1 MNSLFARVIVDITNA
16 NVDRLFTYSV
26 PEDMNVIPGHRV
38 LVPFGKGNRKIEGF
52 VVSISD
58 TPETTVELKEIIKT
72 MEPYTVLLEEQLQLA
87 EWICVAYHCT
97 RAEALRGMLP
107 AVLRNPSV
115 KEKTVRTVRIAEGLD
130 ISAAAESMKRKD
142 GSIKSPRQFEVFELL
157 ANSAL
162 ELTVPDINAYIP
174 NSSPAISALIKKGI
188 LVESGRVTFRSPFAG
203 TRVRPSA
210 PPALTAEQKSAYES
224 IINGKPGEC
233 FLLHGVT
240 GSGKTEVYLQVIE
253 DAVKKGMGAIVL
265 VPEISLTPQTTDRF
279 RSRFGDSIAVL
290 HSHLGDGERYDE
302 WRRIRFGKAR
312 IVVGARSALFAPVEN
327 LGIIIIDEEHEPS
340 YQSELTPKY
349 SAVEVALR
357 ISKFTGARLVLGSA
371 TPSLTDYYRAR
382 TGKFR
387 LLEMPTRINSIP
399 MPKVDVID
407 MRNEFMSGNVSIFSS
422 LLASRLGECLEN
434 GEQSILF
441 LNRRGYS
448 SHAECRACGFVFT
461 CPNCDV
467 ALTYHKYDETIRC
480 HYCGAVYAMP
490 KTCPSCGQEYIK
502 YTGIGTQQVEEQLKK
517 LFPSVRCLRMDTDT
531 TGGKN
536 SHREILDEFT
546 SGKADVLIGTQMVA
560 KGLDIPNVTLVG
572 VINADASLFH
582 SDYRSSERTFQLL
595 TQVAGRAGRAEKA
608 GHVVVQTNAP
618 EHRAIKLCVN
628 HDYKSFYKLEIAD
641 RMRTLFPPFA
651 IFIRALFVSPD
662 EERADGAS
670 QRFAEGVS
678 KAVLN
683 ELHGFNAENQLIF
696 VIPGAA
702 PIRRR
707 AGEFRFVVMIKL
719 ARTNLSSIAVNAVY
733 RFGDSFTDET
743 YRGIEVNP
751 VDML

>member
-16 NVDRLFTYSV
+16 NVDKLFTYSIPAEMSV
-26 PEDMNVIPGHRV
+26 LPGHRV
-38 LVPFGKGNRKIEGF
+38 LVPFGKGGRKIEGF
-52 VVSISD
+52 VVSLSD
-58 TPETTVELKEIIKT
+58 TPETTSELKQIIRT
-72 MEPYTVLLEEQLQLA
+72 MESYTVLLESQLRLS
-87 EWICVAYHCT
+87 EWICAAYHCT
-97 RAEALRGMLP
+97 RAEALRSMLP
-107 AVLRNPSV
+107 AVLRKPSV
-115 KEKTVRTVRIAEGLD
+115 REKTVRTVRIADGLD
-130 ISAAAESMKRKD
+130 IHAVADSMKKKD
-142 GSIKSPRQFEVFELL
+142 GSIKSPRQFEIFELL
-157 ANSAL
+157 ANSSL
-162 ELTVPDINAYIP
+162 ELTIPDINAFIP
-174 NSSPAISALIKKGI
+174 NSAPAIAALIKKGI
-188 LVESGRVTFRSPFAG
+188 LVEGGRVTFRSPFAG
-203 TRVRPSA
+203 AGVKPSS
-210 PPALTAEQKSAYES
+210 PPTLTDEQQAAYES
-224 IINGKPGEC
+224 IVNGKPGEC

-240 GSGKTEVYLQVIE
+240 GSGKTEVYLQVIK
-253 DAVKKGMGAIVL
+253 DAIDKGMGAIVL

-279 RSRFGDSIAVL
+279 RSRFGESIAVL
-290 HSHLGDGERYDE
+290 HSHLSDGERYDE
-302 WRRIRFGKAR
+302 WRRIRFGKAK
-312 IVVGARSALFAPVEN
+312 IVVGARSALFAPVEK
-327 LGIIIIDEEHEPS
+327 LGIVIIDEEHEPS

-357 ISKFTGARLVLGSA
+357 IARLTGARLVLGSA
-371 TPSLTDYYRAR
+371 TPSLADYYRAR
-382 TGKFR
+382 TGKFH
-387 LLEMPTRINSIP
+387 LLEMNSRINRIP

-422 LLASRLGECLEN
+422 LLVKRLSECLEN

-467 ALTYHKYDETIRC
+467 ALTYHKHDETIRC

-490 KTCPSCGQEYIK
+490 KTCPACGQEYIK

-536 SHREILDEFT
+536 SHRDILNEFT
-546 SGKADVLIGTQMVA
+546 SANADVLIGTQMVA

-618 EHRAIKLCVN
+618 EHRAIKLCIN
-628 HDYKSFYKLEIAD
+628 HDYKAFYKLEIAD

-651 IFIRALFVSPD
+651 IFIRALFVSLD
-662 EERADGAS
+662 EEKADAAS

-678 KAVLN
+678 EAILN
-683 ELHGFNAENQLIF
+683 RLHSFNAENQLIF

-702 PIRRR
+702 PIRKR

-719 ARTNLSSIAVNAVY
+719 ARTALSAAAINTIY
-733 RFGDSFTDET
+733 KFGDSFTDET

-751 VDML
+751 ADML